1 MILGLVQEKVKLGI
15 ANMNIMYYMAEQL
28 MKNRQAFI
36 LENNFE
42 NMSKDGLFLILK
54 KYSYKAITLTLTG
67 DYEKIYQR
75 FLERN
80 ASPDRHRGHVVNDSY
95 PESKTNSIGIV
106 SSYDNFVSG
115 IINRGMD
122 SFAANGPHIV
132 VDTTDFDKIDR
143 DVLFKK
149 ICDLREKLLNG

>member
-67 DYEKIYQR
+67 DYEKIY
-75 FLERN
+75 
-80 ASPDRHRGHVVNDSY
+80 PVSY
-95 PESKTNSIGIV
+95 THLLPGIPAIRRRL
-106 SSYDNFVSG
+106 SWG
-115 IINRGMD
+115 
-122 SFAANGPHIV
+122 
-132 VDTTDFDKIDR
+132 
-143 DVLFKK
+143 
-149 ICDLREKLLNG
+149 

>member
-1 MILGLVQEKVKLGI
+1 
-15 ANMNIMYYMAEQL
+15 MNIMYYMAEQL

-80 ASPDRHRGHVVNDSY
+80 ASPDRHRGHFHHRLSRRDE
-95 PESKTNSIGIV
+95 PADQDAPQQAEMCI
-106 SSYDNFVSG
+106 
-115 IINRGMD
+115 R
-122 SFAANGPHIV
+122 
-132 VDTTDFDKIDR
+132 DR
-143 DVLFKK
+143 W
-149 ICDLREKLLNG
+149 